1 MKVLPDFLI
10 EILFIKTIIINKQRD
25 KILVMKKRD
34 KNVSLNGNDTYANI
48 VNNLK
53 TKSNNL
59 ISIQFI
65 INRTNS
71 NAWRATFEYEKE
83 PWETCSWNWEVSL
96 RYP

>member
-71 NAWRATFEYEKE
+71 NA
-83 PWETCSWNWEVSL
+83 
-96 RYP
+96 